1 MVRKTRNVAASVRAR
16 LYNLARIQG
25 TNFQRVLTRY
35 ALERFLY
42 RLSVSFHKELFVLK
56 GAMLYAAWVA
66 DPFRMTRDLDLLT
79 FADRETE
86 PLIKAVC
93 EICALPVAD
102 DDLSFDADN
111 ILAEPFSNDRAHG
124 VFRTRTSAKLGA
136 AIIPVQIDVGFGDA
150 ITPAP
155 MELEY
160 PVLLDQPAPTLNAY
174 LRETVATE
182 KFEAMVTRDLANSRM
197 KDIYDLLAM
206 SRLFDFHGPSLAEA
220 IRATFERRATPIPR
234 ERPLALTHVF
244 SEDPQKTSAM
254 ALFHH
259 PGAVADQRAKLTCRG
274 SRSWGFHHARS
285 HCGNR

>member
-1 MVRKTRNVAASVRAR
+1 
-16 LYNLARIQG
+16 
-25 TNFQRVLTRY
+25 
-35 ALERFLY
+35 
-42 RLSVSFHKELFVLK
+42 
-56 GAMLYAAWVA
+56 MLYATWVA

-79 FADRETE
+79 FADRETG
-86 PLIKAVC
+86 PLIKAIR

-102 DDLSFDADN
+102 DDLSSDADN

-124 VFRTRTSAKLGA
+124 VFRARTSAKLGA

-160 PVLLDQPAPTLNAY
+160 PVLLDQPAPTLNSY
-174 LRETVATE
+174 LRETVAAE

-234 ERPLALTHVF
+234 ERPLALTRVF
-244 SEDPQKTSAM
+244 SEDPQKLQQWHSFITREPLLINEPNLRVVVREAGDFIM
-254 ALFHH
+254 PAAIAAIDDCHL
-259 PGAVADQRAKLTCRG
+259 P
-274 SRSWGFHHARS
+274 RSWTPGKDWNQDFS
-285 HCGNR
+285 